1 MDTETDGNG
10 TGPSPRGSDVV
21 HMSRPEAGLEPLAR
35 LLDEQPSVPPHDRD
49 PDAAPGA
56 PSRPAVAGVTARE
69 SLRFQP
75 GLEGLRGLA
84 VLGVLVFHGGF
95 TWATGG
101 FLGVSTFFTLSGFLI
116 TSLLLKEH
124 ASTGTIS
131 LRSFWGRRFRRLLP
145 ASLVCLAGVVLLFA
159 PFVAVASQLAT
170 LRGDVFGALAYV
182 ANWHFIWSD
191 QSYQAL
197 FAAPSPVLH
206 FWSLAIEEQ
215 FYVIFPLFMTLLVVR
230 GAAKRSKLV
239 WILGVL
245 AVLSTVEMAW
255 LYDPA
260 NNSRVYYGTDT
271 RAAELLAGAVLA
283 TLLVDRT
290 LLPRAW
296 RVIAIVSGS
305 LALVAV
311 GWLWYGTQQV
321 DAWLYRGGFAAY
333 ALLTCLV
340 IVAAMQPGV
349 VRLVLSHPV
358 LRWLGRISYAAYL
371 FHWPIF
377 LWLTPERTGLSI
389 WPLFALRLVVTF
401 ALSELSLRL
410 IEKPVR
416 DRRLLPGWQPL
427 LAAPLAIVLLVAVT
441 IPFTDQSSDPSQ
453 QIGLGEA
460 EVQPKPLSAT
470 QASTT
475 TTTLLGLGADVPAEL
490 PPPALLPHATG
501 VDLVAL
507 FEGDSA
513 MLTLGGLATAGQPPS
528 GFLGWSESTG
538 QMSVENVADIG
549 CGLARGGQQ
558 IFMGVAGKVGTNC
571 ADWEEQF
578 VADLEDREDDLDG
591 RVLADRDG
599 SARAD
604 RVVPQVVVAMYG
616 TWDVTDRKL
625 PGDDRWR
632 AIGDPLY
639 DAYFARELAR
649 AMDVL
654 ASRGSIVIWL
664 THPEIRVGY
673 DAGLSAGLPES
684 DPARMRR
691 LNEIV
696 DEVASSRSR
705 VRVIDLAGYMASRPE
720 GELDLDERTD
730 GTHWTKTSSG
740 IMAQWLGPQIV
751 RTYDTAWDQITAAA
765 TPPTVPT
772 TAGGG

>member
-1 MDTETDGNG
+1 MGLDTETA
-10 TGPSPRGSDVV
+10 P
-21 HMSRPEAGLEPLAR
+21 
-35 LLDEQPSVPPHDRD
+35 
-49 PDAAPGA
+49 AAA
-56 PSRPAVAGVTARE
+56 ATTARQ
-69 SLRFQP
+69 SLRFEP

-116 TSLLLKEH
+116 TSLLIKEH

-215 FYVIFPLFMTLLVVR
+215 FYVIFPLFMTLLLVR
-230 GAAKRSKLV
+230 WASRRSVLLWVLAA
-239 WILGVL
+239 L

-283 TLLVDRT
+283 VLLVDRT
-290 LLPRAW
+290 LVSRAW
-296 RVIAIVSGS
+296 RTIAVGAGC

-321 DAWLYRGGFAAY
+321 DSWLYRGGFAVY
-333 ALLTCLV
+333 AVLTCLI
-340 IVAAMQPGV
+340 IVAATQAGV
-349 VRLVLSHPV
+349 VKVVLSLPV

-377 LWLTPERTGLSI
+377 LWLSPARTGLSI
-389 WPLFALRLVVTF
+389 WPLFALRLLVTF

-416 DRRLLPGWQPL
+416 DRRLFPGRQPL
-427 LAAPLAIVLLVAVT
+427 LAAPLAIAVLVAVT
-441 IPFTDQSSDPSQ
+441 IPVTVQTSDPSRE
-453 QIGLGEA
+453 IGLDQAIQAPG
-460 EVQPKPLSAT
+460 LSAT
-470 QASTT
+470 QAPTT
-475 TTTLLGLGADVPAEL
+475 TTTLLGLGAEVPPEAK
-490 PPPALLPHATG
+490 PPPLLPHATG
-501 VDLVAL
+501 RDLVAL
-507 FEGDSA
+507 LEGDSA
-513 MLTLGGLATAGQPPS
+513 MMTLGGWVAVGQPLS
-528 GFLGWSESTG
+528 GFQAWSEATG
-538 QMSVENVADIG
+538 QLSVKNVADVG
-549 CGLARGGQQ
+549 CGLARGGRQVFLETQ
-558 IFMGVAGKVGTNC
+558 GDVGSNC
-571 ADWEEQF
+571 ADWGDQF
-578 VADLEDREDDLDG
+578 LADLEGREADLD
-591 RVLADRDG
+591 AP
-599 SARAD
+599 
-604 RVVPQVVVAMYG
+604 VPPGHVIPQIVVAMYG
-616 TWDVTDRKL
+616 TWDVTTRQL
-625 PGDDRWR
+625 AGDDQWR
-632 AIGDPLY
+632 AVGDPLY
-639 DAYFARELAR
+639 DAYLARELAT

-664 THPEIRVGY
+664 THPEILPGH
-673 DAGLSAGLPES
+673 DAGFSDDLPES
-684 DPARMRR
+684 DPARMHR

-696 DEVASSRSR
+696 TEVASSRSR
-705 VRVIDLAGYMASRPE
+705 VRVIDLAGQMGARPE
-720 GELDLDERTD
+720 GELDLQERPD
-730 GTHWTKTSSG
+730 GTHWTKASSVAT
-740 IMAQWLGPQIV
+740 AQWLGPQIV
-751 RTYDTAWDQITAAA
+751 QTYDTAWREI
-765 TPPTVPT
+765 
-772 TAGGG
+772 AG